1 MKKKFRLGERDF
13 FMKFSSLMI
22 IDEFIVSFRAKE
34 FEKLQNKVEEQR
46 KKIRESGNKIKEKNF
61 LSFLVKNQRK

>member
-22 IDEFIVSFRAKE
+22 SFRAKE